1 MSVVVSFEDY
11 VPAARFDSLPW
22 TKVRI
27 EEAAV
32 FAGPY
37 LQIDEITFAVPDADP
52 THPQSRSFTT
62 ALGTDVGYWYRVVFV
77 DAAGSTLEP
86 SYPILNL
93 ASASPYATVEELAA
107 ILKVKP
113 ETRGFELRRV
123 LETAAAE
130 INSEIGRGT
139 ASPLTGWEVSI
150 AAEVNIE
157 RAVEHWRQMESPF
170 GWIGLGQEAGPARIA
185 LDSWNQHAN
194 KLAPLKASWG
204 FA

>member
-1 MSVVVSFEDY
+1 MSVVVTFEDY

-22 TKVRI
+22 TKVLI

-37 LQIDEITFAVPDADP
+37 TQIDNIALSPVDADP
-52 THPQSRSFTT
+52 AHPAARSFTT
-62 ALGTDVGYWYRVVFV
+62 ANGTAPGYWYRVIFA
-77 DAAGSTLEP
+77 DASNSTLEP
-86 SYPILNL
+86 SYPVLNL
-93 ASASPYATVEELAA
+93 ASAAPYATVEELAA
-107 ILKVKP
+107 ILKVKV

-139 ASPLTGWEVSI
+139 ASPLTGWEVSL
-150 AAEVNIE
+150 ATEVNLE